1 MPAPLPADE
10 AAQLDALRQYP
21 VLATETET
29 ALEELAQV
37 AARLCG
43 TSMALVCLVEGDGR
57 RPARGHRQW
66 FKGFGFALPAPPQ
79 LSFCTRTILAG
90 PLLVPDAEA
99 DERFA
104 DDPLVTADPRIR
116 FYAGVPLLNREGRAL
131 GTLCVLDTIP
141 RTLSP
146 EQLEALQ
153 VLAQQ
158 VMQQLELR
166 RHLAEME
173 QLTVEHQRLQEQL
186 RTQTQQSRLFAEMAL
201 KIRRSLDL
209 EAILTTTVA
218 EVRQFLQTDRVF
230 IYRFEPD
237 WSGVVVVE
245 SVGGEWSSIL
255 GTTITDTFFGT
266 RAGRN
271 LYAQGR
277 IQATADI
284 YTTGLSPCHIDLLA
298 QLQIQANLVVPIL
311 QGEQL
316 WGLLV
321 ANHCA
326 APRQWQSWEIDLLQQ
341 LSTQVAIAIQQ
352 AQLYQQVQTELVERQ
367 RTEADL
373 RSSEER
379 YRSVVSALQEGI
391 VLQDADGTIRA
402 CNASAERILGL
413 TADQMQARNS
423 LDARWQAIHEDGSPF
438 PGAEHPAMV
447 TLKTGQPCSD
457 VVMGVYR
464 PDGTLVWISV
474 NSQPLFHAQDS
485 CPYAVVTSFADVTH
499 KKQLEAQFLRAQ
511 RMESIGTLASG
522 IAHDLNNVLTPI
534 LMAVELLQRKLPD
547 EKSQRLL
554 STLNVNARR
563 GADLIKQVLSFARGL
578 EGKRTTLQM
587 KHLILEITK
596 LIEETFPKNIRVKT
610 EIAPELW
617 PLRGDATQLH
627 QVLVNLC
634 VNARDAMPQGG
645 QLRLK
650 AINLVADQDFVH
662 QHLEAKIGPYVV
674 VTVVDTGHGIAQG
687 ILDRIFEPFFTTK
700 GPGQGT
706 GLGLST
712 VTGIVKS
719 HGGFIQ
725 VESEEGQGTQ
735 FHIYLP
741 ATPTSELQKPEAAP
755 ALKGQGELVL
765 VVDDEAPM
773 REVTTAALEA
783 NGYRVITAKDGIEA
797 VTLYLRDQATI
808 DLVLIDMMM
817 PSMDGPMTIRMLQD
831 INPQVRLVAMS
842 GLAASNKAA
851 TLKQPDTSV
860 LAKPFTTGELLEV
873 LHQALQG

>member
-1 MPAPLPADE
+1 MPAPLPDNE
-10 AAQLDALRQYP
+10 AVRLDSLHPHRLLGPEPEP
-21 VLATETET
+21 VF
-29 ALEELAQV
+29 EELAQV

-43 TSMALVCLVEGDGR
+43 TPMALVCLMEGE
-57 RPARGHRQW
+57 RQW
-66 FKGFGFALPAPPQ
+66 FKAKLALPDPPRRI
-79 LSFCTRTILAG
+79 SFCTHTVQAAQ
-90 PLLVPDAEA
+90 PLLIPDAQA
-99 DERFA
+99 DPRFA
-104 DDPLVTADPRIR
+104 DDPLVTAEPHLR
-116 FYAGVPLLNREGRAL
+116 FYAGVPLLSREGQAL
-131 GTLCVLDTIP
+131 GTLCVLDTVP
-141 RTLSP
+141 HTLAP
-146 EQLEALQ
+146 EQMEALQ

-158 VMQQLELR
+158 VIHHLELR
-166 RHLAEME
+166 RYLAEMQ
-173 QLTVEHQRLQEQL
+173 QLTAEHQRLQEQL
-186 RTQTQQSRLFAEMAL
+186 QTQTQQSRLFAEVAL
-201 KIRRSLDL
+201 KIRQSLDL
-209 EAILTTTVA
+209 EVILTTTVA

-245 SVGGEWSSIL
+245 SFGADWPSIL

-266 RAGRN
+266 RAGRD

-277 IQATADI
+277 IQAIADI
-284 YTTGLSPCHIDLLA
+284 YAAGLSPCHINLLA

-311 QGEQL
+311 QGERL

-326 APRQWQSWEIDLLQQ
+326 APRQWQPWEIDLLQR

-352 AQLYQQVQTELVERQ
+352 AQLFQQAQRELAERQ

-373 RSSEER
+373 RTSEER
-379 YRSVVSALQEGI
+379 YRSVVSALQEGV

-413 TADQMQARNS
+413 TADQMQERTS
-423 LDARWQAIHEDGSPF
+423 LDAWWHAIHEDGSPF
-438 PGAEHPAMV
+438 PGTEHPAMV
-447 TLKTGQPCSD
+447 TLKTGRPCSD

-464 PDGTLVWISV
+464 PDGALVWISV
-474 NSQPLFHAQDS
+474 NSQPLFHPQDLR
-485 CPYAVVTSFADVTH
+485 PYAVVTSFTDVTH

-522 IAHDLNNVLTPI
+522 IAHDLNNILTPI

-554 STLNVNARR
+554 STLNANARR

-587 KHLILEITK
+587 RHLILEITK

-610 EIAPELW
+610 DIAADLW
-617 PLRGDATQLH
+617 PLIGDATQLH

-634 VNARDAMPQGG
+634 VNARDAMPKGG
-645 QLRLK
+645 QLRLT
-650 AINLVADQDFVH
+650 AANLMMDQDSVQ
-662 QHLEAKIGPYVV
+662 QHLDAKIGSYVV
-674 VTVVDTGHGIAQG
+674 VTVADTGHGIAQG

-700 GPGQGT
+700 APGQGT

-735 FHIYLP
+735 FHLYLP
-741 ATPTSELQKPEAAP
+741 ATPTSELHRSETAQS
-755 ALKGQGELVL
+755 LKGQGQLVL
-765 VVDDEAPM
+765 VVDDEAAV

-797 VTLYLRDQATI
+797 VTRYLQDQAAI
-808 DLVLIDMMM
+808 AVVLIDMMM
-817 PSMDGPMTIRMLQD
+817 PSMDGPMTIRMLQN
-831 INPQVRLVAMS
+831 INPRVRLVAMS

-851 TLKQPDTSV
+851 PLKQPETSF

-873 LHQALQG
+873 LHQALRG

>member
-1 MPAPLPADE
+1 MPAPLPDDE
-10 AAQLDALRQYP
+10 AAPLDALHQYP
-21 VLATETET
+21 ILDAELDT
-29 ALEELAQV
+29 ALEQITQV

-43 TSMALVCLVEGDGR
+43 TPMALVCLVEGDGR
-57 RPARGHRQW
+57 RPARGDRQW
-66 FKGFGFALPAPPQ
+66 LKGFGFASPAPQPVA
-79 LSFCTRTILAG
+79 SCARTRLPG
-90 PLLVPDAEA
+90 SLQVSKAEA
-99 DERFA
+99 EERFA
-104 DDPLVTADPRIR
+104 DIPLVGADPSIR
-116 FYAGVPLLNREGRAL
+116 FHASVPLHGREGQAL
-131 GTLCVLDTIP
+131 GSLWVLDRIP
-141 RTLSP
+141 RTLTP
-146 EQLEALQ
+146 EQLETLQ
-153 VLAQQ
+153 VLAQN
-158 VMQQLELR
+158 VVAQLELR
-166 RHLAEME
+166 HQRVETQ
-173 QLTVEHQRLQEQL
+173 QLRAKHQRLQEQL
-186 RTQTQQSRLFAEMAL
+186 QTQAQQARLFAELAL
-201 KIRRSLDL
+201 KIRQSLQL
-209 EAILTTTVA
+209 EEILTTTVA

-245 SVGGEWSSIL
+245 SVGNEWSSIL

-266 RAGRN
+266 RAGRD
-271 LYAQGR
+271 LYTQGR

-284 YTTGLSPCHIDLLA
+284 YAAGLSPCHINLLA

-311 QGEQL
+311 QGEHL

-352 AQLYQQVQTELVERQ
+352 AQLYQQAQAELVERQ

-379 YRSVVSALQEGI
+379 YRSVVAALQEGI

-413 TADQMQARNS
+413 TAAQMQARTS
-423 LDARWQAIHEDGSPF
+423 LDARWQAIREDGSPF
-438 PGAEHPAMV
+438 PGVEHPAMV
-447 TLKTGQPCSD
+447 TLKTGQSCSG

-464 PDGTLVWISV
+464 PDGNLVWISV
-474 NSQPLFHAQDS
+474 NAQPLFHPQGS
-485 CPYAVVTSFADVTH
+485 HPYAVVTSFADITH

-610 EIAPELW
+610 EIVSELW
-617 PLRGDATQLH
+617 PLSGDATQLH

-634 VNARDAMPQGG
+634 INARDAMPQGG
-645 QLRLK
+645 QLHLK

-674 VTVVDTGHGIAQG
+674 VTVADTGHGIAQG
-687 ILDRIFEPFFTTK
+687 VLDRIFEPFFTTK
-700 GPGQGT
+700 APGQGT

-712 VTGIVKS
+712 VTAIVKS

-725 VESEEGQGTQ
+725 VESEESQGTQ
-735 FHIYLP
+735 FQIYLP
-741 ATPTSELQKPEAAP
+741 ATPTSELHKPEATP
-755 ALKGQGELVL
+755 ALKGKGELVL
-765 VVDDEAPM
+765 VVDDEAPV

-797 VTLYLRDQATI
+797 VTRYLQDQATI

-831 INPQVRLVAMS
+831 INPQVKLVAMS

-851 TLKQPDTSV
+851 PLQPDTSF
-860 LAKPFTTGELLEV
+860 LTKPFTTGELLEA
-873 LHQALQG
+873 LHQALGG

>member
-373 RSSEER
+373 RISEER

-634 VNARDAMPQGG
+634 INARDAMPQGG

-741 ATPTSELQKPEAAP
+741 ATPTSELQRPEAAP